1 MNGRKRSIGRN
12 QNDANKMKSHDE
24 MIASFTEFVKS
35 VYDEHLPKQSPSSMG
50 DYIKHL
56 KQHLELIETEIS
68 SERRRLLNEAS
79 MNPAINIEALS
90 DNFFSI
96 VEAQHNKWMSEHKPR

>member
-1 MNGRKRSIGRN
+1 
-12 QNDANKMKSHDE
+12 MKSHDE
-24 MIASFTEFVKS
+24 MITTFTEYVKR

-56 KQHLELIETEIS
+56 KQHLELIESEIS

-79 MNPAINIEALS
+79 ANPAINIESLS
-90 DNFFSI
+90 DHFFGI
-96 VEAQHNKWMSEHKPR
+96 VESQHNKWMSEHKPK